1 MLILKPN
8 HIRILDLLVIG
19 VEREEIAKRLKISK
33 MTLYAYM
40 RDMNTNNEC
49 NIYQLIYKYAQ
60 MKIHNLNLKEL
71 ESTISI
77 KDWLKDVY
85 YDEFGQYLWSK
96 QDADSGSQM
105 IGEIRGWGALQKE
118 FKTQEECAKFQD
130 EVGKF
135 IADAINEKIK
145 KDFN

>member
-33 MTLYAYM
+33 MTLYAYT

-60 MKIHNLNLKEL
+60 MKKDNLDLNQLEKKLDIALEKETT
-71 ESTISI
+71 ESLNNYFIS
-77 KDWLKDVY
+77 K
-85 YDEFGQYLWSK
+85 
-96 QDADSGSQM
+96 
-105 IGEIRGWGALQKE
+105 
-118 FKTQEECAKFQD
+118 
-130 EVGKF
+130 GK
-135 IADAINEKIK
+135 KC
-145 KDFN
+145 